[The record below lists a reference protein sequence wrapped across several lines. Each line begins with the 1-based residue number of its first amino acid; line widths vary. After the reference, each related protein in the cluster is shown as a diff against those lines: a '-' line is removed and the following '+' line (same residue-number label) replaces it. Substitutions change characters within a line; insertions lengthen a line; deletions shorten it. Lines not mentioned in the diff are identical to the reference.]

1 MGKYFNFIIIL
12 FCIYASN
19 GLGQCINT
27 TAYGT
32 AIVNSCSNGTI
43 STCNY
48 ASEYGE
54 ITFNTIGTYT
64 FNSSITTDYLTLT
77 TSANVVIASG
87 SAPLVATLPSNGAYR
102 LHVSTNS
109 SCGTQNTCRVTTY
122 ACATGTASGGCI
134 STSPYGSA
142 TVTACGAGTIT
153 TCNWTGEYSQLNI
166 GTTGIFTFYSSI
178 STDYLTLTDAFNNIL
193 FFGTTPLLTNIATP
207 GNYRLHVS
215 ANSSCATPTPQV
227 CRTTSYDCINVPCS
241 GIPNAGTTSIS
252 SSTICG
258 AQNISCGLI
267 GSTIALGLSYQWQT
281 SPNNTT
287 WTSIPSFTNSTMT
300 QSVNTN
306 TYFRCIVS
314 CGSFSSTST
323 PSFVSAG
330 GNPIG
335 GTAVASAPNS
345 CAGTLINF
353 SLSGSSN
360 WAGLNYQW
368 QSSVNNSSWSN
379 IAGSTASTLSQLV
392 NSTTYYRCVLSCISS
407 TIASTS
413 VLVTSAS
420 PLTYAS
426 IPYYE
431 TFDNVWQSGCSVRN
445 VPNNQNWKSNPL
457 TGNSAWRKQN
467 DGVSASWTTANTGT
481 MAPHSGSGCANF
493 HSSETPANTKGD
505 LDILVNF
512 NQNAKYAISFYYIN
526 PTGNDDLNVLIS
538 SDAGISYS
546 IKGSY
551 NTQATWAKKTIYYNA
566 VNTPSCIVKFKGNA
580 DFGNDDIGIDSLSI
594 RLVCLNPLI
603 AATSNTNTICAGQS
617 ATLTATGATN
627 YTWSPSGITS
637 NTVVVSPSV
646 STMYVLTGSNDGL
659 CFPTAAVSISVTS
672 CAISV
677 LELTED
683 DANIYPNPTNGILN
697 IEFKRALEK
706 SSFELFNSIGKQIIK
721 TELLELNTQLNIENV
736 LPGIYFYKINSN
748 GLSIKKGKLIKK

>member
-1 MGKYFNFIIIL
+1 MRTYFNYIIIL
-12 FCIYASN
+12 FCIYSSA

-32 AIVNSCSNGTI
+32 AIVNSCSSGTI

-64 FNSSITTDYLTLT
+64 FNSSVTTDYLTLT

-87 SAPLVATLPSNGAYR
+87 SAPLVATIPSNGAYR

-109 SCGTQNTCRVTTY
+109 ICGTQSVCRVTTY
-122 ACATGTASGGCI
+122 ACGTATASGGCI

-153 TCNWTGEYSQLNI
+153 TCNWTGEYSQLDI
-166 GTTGIFTFYSSI
+166 GTIGAFTFYSSTL
-178 STDYLTLTDAFNNIL
+178 TDYLTLTDAANTIL
-193 FFGTTPLLTNIATP
+193 YFGTTPLSANITTI

-227 CRTTSYDCINVPCS
+227 CRTTSYDCLNVPCS
-241 GIPNAGTTSIS
+241 GTPNAGSTSIS

-258 AQNISCGLI
+258 AQNISCGLL
-267 GSTIALGLSYQWQT
+267 GSTIALGLSYQWQSST
-281 SPNNTT
+281 NNTT

-300 QSVNTN
+300 QLINSN

-314 CGSFSSTST
+314 CGSFSSTSI
-323 PSFVSAG
+323 SNFISLG
-330 GNPIG
+330 GTPIG
-335 GTAVASAPNS
+335 GSALASAPNS

-353 SLSGSSN
+353 NLSGNST

-368 QSSVNNSSWSN
+368 QSSANNSSWSN
-379 IAGSTASTLSQLV
+379 IAGSTASTLSQPV
-392 NSTTYYRCVLSCISS
+392 NSTTYYRCLLSCVSS
-407 TIASTS
+407 TMASAS

-420 PLTYAS
+420 PLSYAS

-431 TFDNVWQSGCSVRN
+431 TFDNVWQSGCDLRN
-445 VPNNQNWKSNPL
+445 VPNNQNWKSSPL
-457 TGNSAWRKQN
+457 TGNNAWRKQN
-467 DGVSASWTTANTGT
+467 DGVSAVWTSANVGIAT
-481 MAPHSGSGCANF
+481 PHSGNGCANF
-493 HSSETPANTKGD
+493 HSSQTPANTKGD

-526 PTGNDDLNVLIS
+526 PSGNDDLNVLLS
-538 SDAGISYS
+538 SDAGISFS

-580 DFGNDDIGIDSLSI
+580 DDGNDDIGIDSLSI
-594 RLVCLNPLI
+594 RMVCLNPAI

-617 ATLTATGATN
+617 VTLTATGATN
-627 YTWSPSGITS
+627 YTWSPIGITTS
-637 NTVVVSPSV
+637 SAVVSPLV
-646 STMYVLTGSNDGL
+646 NTMYVVTGSNDGL
-659 CFPTAAVSISVTS
+659 CFPTTAISISVTS
-672 CAISV
+672 CPIGV

-683 DANIYPNPTNGILN
+683 AANIYPNPTNGILN
-697 IEFKRALEK
+697 IEFKRAIEK

-721 TELLELNTQLNIENV
+721 TELLEINTQLNIEHI
-736 LPGIYFYKINSN
+736 LHGIYFYKISSN
-748 GLSIKKGKLIKK
+748 GVPIKTGKLIKR